1 MRVTAEGL
9 DFDYRSWGSRG
20 RKKVLDALTWT
31 VEPGVT
37 GLLGPNGAG
46 KTTLLSLI
54 VTLLPVR
61 GGRLLIGEHD
71 LATGTGRSRA
81 RRELGFVPQ
90 RFSLAGELTVA
101 DTVAYA
107 AWAHGLDRRVCG
119 EAALRALESVDLA
132 GLADQRTRSLSGG
145 QRQRVGIAAA
155 LAHDP
160 RVLILDE
167 PTAGLDPGQ
176 RLRVREVVAR
186 LGEDRTVLIST
197 HLIEDIAHL
206 CSRIGVLAGG
216 RIEFQG
222 TFPELEALI
231 DDTSGSSAYGSGFER
246 AYDRLIAR
254 VGERP

>member
-1 MRVTAEGL
+1 MRVTAEELAFG
-9 DFDYRSWGSRG
+9 YRG
-20 RKKVLDALTWT
+20 RKKVLNNLTWT
-31 VEPGVT
+31 VEPGIT

-46 KTTLLSLI
+46 KTTLLSLL

-71 LATGTGRSRA
+71 LSTMAGRSRA
-81 RRELGFVPQ
+81 RRLLGFVPQ

-107 AWAHGLDRRVCG
+107 AWAHGLARDRCAR
-119 EAALRALESVDLA
+119 AARWALESVDLSE
-132 GLADQRTRSLSGG
+132 LADQRTGTLSGG

-160 RVLILDE
+160 RVLVLDE

-176 RLRVREVVAR
+176 RLRVREVVAE
-186 LGEDRTVLIST
+186 LGEERTVLVST
-197 HLIEDIAHL
+197 HLIEDVAHL
-206 CSRIGVLAGG
+206 CSRVGVLAGG
-216 RIEFQG
+216 RIEFHG

-231 DDTSGSSAYGSGFER
+231 EDTSGGSPYGSGFER
-246 AYDRLIAR
+246 AYDRLIER
-254 VGERP
+254 VGGHR

>member
-1 MRVTAEGL
+1 MRVTLEGL
-9 DFDYRSWGSRG
+9 DFGYRG
-20 RKKVLDALTWT
+20 RQKVLNDLTWT
-31 VEPGVT
+31 LEPGVT

-61 GGRLLIGEHD
+61 KGHLFIGEQD
-71 LATGTGRSRA
+71 LSTTVGRSRA
-81 RRELGFVPQ
+81 RRTLGFVPQ

-107 AWAHGLDRRVCG
+107 AWVHGLERRECG
-119 EAALRALESVDLA
+119 PAALRALESVDLSA
-132 GLADQRTRSLSGG
+132 LADRPTRTLSGG

-160 RVLILDE
+160 RVLVLDE

-176 RLRVREVVAR
+176 RLRVREVVAG
-186 LGEDRTVLIST
+186 LGEERTVLVST
-197 HLIEDIAHL
+197 HLIEDVAHL
-206 CSRIGVLAGG
+206 CSRVGVLAGG

-222 TFPELEALI
+222 TFPELKALI
-231 DDTSGSSAYGSGFER
+231 EDGSGGSPYGSEFER
-246 AYDRLIAR
+246 AYDRLIER
-254 VGERP
+254 VGEGP